1 MLSVVSSF
9 GHARH
14 QLKLKNPAMQIP
26 KAKETLIAIW
36 YLTMVMWLPPV
47 WQYFFQT
54 DFFFKNM
61 RGLQNFA
68 VSAPILLIIL
78 AYAVLLTLPK
88 TRTWGIVL
96 SAGGSLFT
104 MGLLMQYY
112 EMFQHT
118 GGLFVMVIGGALL
131 NTYRQTI
138 DQKAYELAASRAM
151 DIDGATEPA
160 PGKGQKRR
168 A

>member
-1 MLSVVSSF
+1 M
-9 GHARH
+9 H
-14 QLKLKNPAMQIP
+14 IP
-26 KAKETLIAIW
+26 KIKDALIAIW
-36 YLTMVMWLPPV
+36 FVTLAMWLPPV

-88 TRTWGIVL
+88 TRTWNMIL

-104 MGLLMQYY
+104 MGLLMEYY
-112 EMFQHT
+112 EMFQYT
-118 GGLFVMVIGGALL
+118 GGPIVMLTGLALL
-131 NTYRQTI
+131 NAYRQTRE
-138 DQKAYELAASRAM
+138 QKAYELAADKVMAIDDANEPVNGKAHKSRA
-151 DIDGATEPA
+151 
-160 PGKGQKRR
+160 
-168 A
+168 

>member
-1 MLSVVSSF
+1 
-9 GHARH
+9 
-14 QLKLKNPAMQIP
+14 MQIP
-26 KAKETLIAIW
+26 KSKDTLLGIW
-36 YLTMVMWLPPV
+36 LLTIVMWSPPV

-88 TRTWGIVL
+88 TRTWSMVL
-96 SAGGSLFT
+96 STGGSLFT

-112 EMFQHT
+112 EMFHHT
-118 GGLFVMVIGGALL
+118 GGLIVMMMGGAKL
-131 NTYRQTI
+131 NAYRLARYEN
-138 DQKAYELAASRAM
+138 AYEAAADKVMAADQAAEPGTDKTQKSRA
-151 DIDGATEPA
+151 
-160 PGKGQKRR
+160 
-168 A
+168 

>member
-1 MLSVVSSF
+1 
-9 GHARH
+9 
-14 QLKLKNPAMQIP
+14 MQIP
-26 KAKETLIAIW
+26 KSKDTLIAIW
-36 YLTMVMWLPPV
+36 SLTIMMWLPPA

-68 VSAPILLIIL
+68 VSAPVLLIIL
-78 AYAVLLTLPK
+78 AYAILLTLPK
-88 TRTWGIVL
+88 TRTWDMVL

-118 GGLFVMVIGGALL
+118 GGVIVMVIGGALL

-138 DQKAYELAASRAM
+138 DQKAYELAADKAM
-151 DIDGATEPA
+151 DINNANEPG
-160 PGKGQKRR
+160 PGKAQKSR

>member
-1 MLSVVSSF
+1 
-9 GHARH
+9 
-14 QLKLKNPAMQIP
+14 MQIP
-26 KAKETLIAIW
+26 KSKDTFGAIW
-36 YLTMVMWLPPV
+36 LLTILMWLPPV

-61 RGLQNFA
+61 RGLQNFT

-78 AYAVLLTLPK
+78 AYAILLTLPK
-88 TRTWGIVL
+88 TRTWSMVL

-112 EMFQHT
+112 EMLQHT
-118 GGLFVMVIGGALL
+118 GGLVVMVIGGALL

-138 DQKAYELAASRAM
+138 DQKAYELAADKAM
-151 DIDGATEPA
+151 NIDDVTEPA
-160 PGKGQKRR
+160 LGKAQQSR